1 MALKYLASSVIAKR
15 ADSTK
20 WIDAAVIQLAALP
33 DASSETSVQ
42 GLLERIPQ
50 DFQELLDLAW
60 LSLLD
65 SIDED
70 IEIIKELL
78 RTLVLTFQ
86 DPGED
91 ELFLLSG
98 LSIHDESCRE
108 SLQKFLKR
116 CQPLVQT
123 HTLQDGA
130 TVVGF
135 VNADVKKHLRDNSH
149 KLLKIPLGDSDHW
162 TKWQHGKMSLR
173 CFEHILSTSEI
184 IPEDPKE
191 TTTGEVE
198 EGHIKETAD
207 HPGSPAESEISVI
220 SEPDQIKSP
229 VLDYAVRYWLRHAS
243 LATPD
248 ITKIISQHHKF
259 WDPESGA
266 RMRWMKH
273 YADLTTTLKGFKLD
287 SWKALHVVASIGFS
301 GLVVALLEEEQHRGE
316 VHQYDNLEN
325 TPVGESIHGF
335 VLTYFIWICTY

>member
-1 MALKYLASSVIAKR
+1 M
-15 ADSTK
+15 
-20 WIDAAVIQLAALP
+20 ALP
-33 DASSETSVQ
+33 DASSETRVQ

-50 DFQELLDLAW
+50 DFQELLELAW
-60 LSLLD
+60 LSLLN

-70 IEIIKELL
+70 NEIIKELL
-78 RTLVLTFQ
+78 STLVLTFE

-108 SLQKFLKR
+108 SLQNFLKR

-123 HTLQDGA
+123 HTLQNGA

-135 VNADVKKHLRDNSH
+135 VNADIKRHLRDHSH
-149 KLLKIPLGDSDHW
+149 KLLKIPLGDDDHW

-173 CFEHILSTSEI
+173 CFEHILSTLEN
-184 IPEDPKE
+184 IPEGPKE

-198 EGHIKETAD
+198 EGHSKETAN
-207 HPGSPAESEISVI
+207 HPSAPAESEPSAMI
-220 SEPDQIKSP
+220 EPDQIKIP

-248 ITKIISQHHKF
+248 IAKIISQHHKF

-266 RMRWMKH
+266 RALWMKH
-273 YADLTTTLKGFKLD
+273 YADLTRTLTGFKPD
-287 SWKALHVVASIGFS
+287 SWKALHVVASIGFR

-316 VHQYDNLEN
+316 VHEYDSLEN
-325 TPVGESIHGF
+325 TPVGE
-335 VLTYFIWICTY
+335 LCLL